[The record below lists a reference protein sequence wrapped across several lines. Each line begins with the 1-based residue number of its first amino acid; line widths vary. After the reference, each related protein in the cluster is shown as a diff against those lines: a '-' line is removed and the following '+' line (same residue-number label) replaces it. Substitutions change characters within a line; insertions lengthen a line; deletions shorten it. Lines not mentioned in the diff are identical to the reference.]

1 MNRRIESRKYLT
13 YVEARE
19 ILQRRIS
26 ESGASV
32 NPVQER
38 AWEFLRLFGQ
48 GDPTASRKA
57 IEELVNAGLDEDLA
71 VELVNMCPDD
81 EGFINLILSGRKEL
95 TISEELLN
103 KIKEVLS
110 PVCHKESST

>member
-13 YVEARE
+13 YAEARE

-48 GDPTASRKA
+48 GDPIASRKA
-57 IEELVNAGLDEDLA
+57 IDELVNAGLDEDLA
-71 VELVNMCPDD
+71 VELVNMCPGD
-81 EGFINLILSGRKEL
+81 EGFINLILSSKEGL
-95 TISEELLN
+95 KISEELLN
-103 KIKEVLS
+103 KIKRVLS
-110 PVCHKESST
+110 SVCPKGPST

>member
-1 MNRRIESRKYLT
+1 MNRRIESRRYLT

-38 AWEFLRLFGQ
+38 TWEFLRLFGQ

-57 IEELVNAGLDEDLA
+57 IEELMNAGLDEDLA

-81 EGFINLILSGRKEL
+81 EGFINLILSGKKGL

-103 KIKEVLS
+103 KIKETLS
-110 PVCHKESST
+110 SVCRKETST